1 VTEGS
6 VALVTGASSG
16 IGQATVRHLV
26 RRGFRVAALARRTDR
41 LEALAAEVDGAV
53 LPITADV
60 TDEKQARAAISR
72 AVDDFGGLDVLIN
85 NAGIMLLGP
94 FETNPPEDWRMMFEL
109 NVIALMTLSHEAIP
123 HLRTA
128 ASGPRG
134 IADIINVGSL
144 AGRSARPHFA
154 AYNASKWAVT
164 AFTEALRQELAP
176 DGIRVSVVQPGA
188 VDTELLG
195 HVDAGYR
202 EKLAAG
208 SLSSI
213 KYITAVDVADTI
225 EYLATLDP
233 TVAINELVVR
243 FARQPF

>member
-1 VTEGS
+1 VSEA

-16 IGQATVRHLV
+16 IGQAAVRHLV

-41 LEALAAEVDGAV
+41 LEALADAADGAV

-60 TDEKQARAAISR
+60 TDEKQARAAVTR
-72 AVDDFGGLDVLIN
+72 TVDEFGGLDVLVN

-94 FETNPPEDWRMMFEL
+94 FETNPAEDWRTMLEL

-123 HLRTA
+123 HLRA
-128 ASGPRG
+128 AAAGPRG

-202 EKLAAG
+202 EQLAAG
-208 SLSSI
+208 SLGSVQR
-213 KYITAVDVADTI
+213 ITAIDVADTI

-233 TVAINELVVR
+233 SVAINELVVR

>member
-1 VTEGS
+1 MSE

-16 IGQATVRHLV
+16 IGEAAV
-26 RRGFRVAALARRTDR
+26 RRLVGRGYRVAAVARRTDR
-41 LEALAAEVDGAV
+41 LEALAAAADGAV

-60 TDEKQARAAISR
+60 TDDSQARGAISR
-72 AVDDFGGLDVLIN
+72 TVDEFGGLDVVVN

-94 FETNPPEDWRMMFEL
+94 FETNPPDDWRRMLEL

-123 HLRTA
+123 YLRTA
-128 ASGPRG
+128 AAGPRG

-188 VDTELLG
+188 VETELLG

-202 EKLAAG
+202 AKLAAG
-208 SLSSI
+208 SLGSVQRI
-213 KYITAVDVADTI
+213 VADDVADTI

-233 TVAINELVVR
+233 SVAINELVVR